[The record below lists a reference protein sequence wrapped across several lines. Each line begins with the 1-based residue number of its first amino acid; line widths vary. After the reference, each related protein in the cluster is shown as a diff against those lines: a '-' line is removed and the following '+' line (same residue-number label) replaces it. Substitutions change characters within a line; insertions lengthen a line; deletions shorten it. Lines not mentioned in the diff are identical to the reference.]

1 MVSAKLQE
9 GRTET
14 KPTSSYAYLDAQP
27 AAPYS
32 GVANSYDPEEIGISV
47 EQSGDVWEGYNLFTM
62 ARQNRQ
68 TSTIDTSLFI
78 MDLTGEVVASQEVGS
93 APPWKTSAELIDPN
107 TVLVGTETTAALWHM
122 DSQILEHLSFGGHH
136 EYEYNPIDDTFFT
149 LKVTYE
155 EIDGATYRF
164 DQIVEYDRD
173 GTLVW
178 SLNVSDFISEDW
190 WCPYHDTRAGVPDI
204 SHANTIFYDVEE
216 DVLYLN
222 ARNVNTFFK
231 LNHSTGAVIWA
242 LGEYG
247 DFTMFDAYGNEKQ
260 HLFFHAH
267 SVERVENNTFILF
280 DNDYHNQTSPDNQIS
295 RMLEITVNEATMT
308 ANATWFRNGPAGYYS
323 AGGGDADRLP
333 NGNRLGTFGYWTIR
347 ASGVSAALLEVDN
360 LGNRVWRMEVPFS
373 QDYMYGIYRAE
384 RFRMKPTL
392 GSPSNSLVLPNT
404 PTTLTWQ
411 AQYNFRNKA
420 RVPGIYEL
428 HIDGLIV
435 QNGTFKYQRFWQP
448 TNLSFDFSSAV
459 EGLHNVTLF
468 VSDGHGHFTN
478 DTVNVYVGNYYVTRE
493 GPIIYE
499 QGYSNSM
506 IRWVGDTVSPLLCN
520 VSVNGSSVHLSTW
533 NGEDVLIDAASLPV
547 GNHLIEFE
555 LFNGT
560 DGIYVD
566 SFWLEVHSSAPPVVQ
581 ALQGPEVTV
590 SWNDTP
596 TFRWVLS
603 DTTPDE
609 WQIFIDGA
617 IRESVEWRDSLYA
630 LNWTLP
636 VLEEGEYTI
645 TLVAVDKL
653 GQKSTSETALTVEP
667 PTRIILASS
676 PGHMEIS
683 WGLEAVVLLWEI
695 HGATHWELLKDGLSL
710 RARPF

>member
-1 MVSAKLQE
+1 
-9 GRTET
+9 
-14 KPTSSYAYLDAQP
+14 
-27 AAPYS
+27 
-32 GVANSYDPEEIGISV
+32 
-47 EQSGDVWEGYNLFTM
+47 
-62 ARQNRQ
+62 
-68 TSTIDTSLFI
+68 
-78 MDLTGEVVASQEVGS
+78 
-93 APPWKTSAELIDPN
+93 
-107 TVLVGTETTAALWHM
+107 
-122 DSQILEHLSFGGHH
+122 
-136 EYEYNPIDDTFFT
+136 
-149 LKVTYE
+149 
-155 EIDGATYRF
+155 
-164 DQIVEYDRD
+164 
-173 GTLVW
+173 
-178 SLNVSDFISEDW
+178 
-190 WCPYHDTRAGVPDI
+190 
-204 SHANTIFYDVEE
+204 
-216 DVLYLN
+216 
-222 ARNVNTFFK
+222 
-231 LNHSTGAVIWA
+231 
-242 LGEYG
+242 
-247 DFTMFDAYGNEKQ
+247 
-260 HLFFHAH
+260 
-267 SVERVENNTFILF
+267 
-280 DNDYHNQTSPDNQIS
+280 
-295 RMLEITVNEATMT
+295 
-308 ANATWFRNGPAGYYS
+308 
-323 AGGGDADRLP
+323 
-333 NGNRLGTFGYWTIR
+333 
-347 ASGVSAALLEVDN
+347 
-360 LGNRVWRMEVPFS
+360 
-373 QDYMYGIYRAE
+373 
-384 RFRMKPTL
+384 
-392 GSPSNSLVLPNT
+392 

-695 HGATHWELLKDGLSL
+695 H
-710 RARPF
+710 